1 MTKPTWEE
9 GEEGS
14 AKEVREIKNL
24 SAILFTIFVYIFL
37 LGFGGKRCQEKIDL
51 CASAGCVNGA
61 CVDKLFRYECVCQ
74 PGWTGDMCDVG
85 IDDCQDNPCSNG
97 NLFNFKFV
105 IYYNYSYDYK
115 L

>member
-1 MTKPTWEE
+1 M
-9 GEEGS
+9 
-14 AKEVREIKNL
+14 
-24 SAILFTIFVYIFL
+24 SAILFTLFVYIFL

-97 NLFNFKFV
+97 NLFNYKFM
-105 IYYNYSYDYK
+105 IYYNYIILIIVMIINYNFPRNFFIYSFMFCF
-115 L
+115 